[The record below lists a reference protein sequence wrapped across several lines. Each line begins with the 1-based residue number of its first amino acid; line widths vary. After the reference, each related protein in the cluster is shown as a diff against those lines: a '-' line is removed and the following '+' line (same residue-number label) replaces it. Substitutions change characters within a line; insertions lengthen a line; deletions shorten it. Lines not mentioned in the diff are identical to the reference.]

1 MHPALKAYQ
10 AVSDTSL
17 SGREAEAACFIMMI
31 DELNSAESN
40 GGEVLRLRALDRHQK
55 LWSLI
60 MKANILDGG
69 KNGSDD
75 RALIVNL
82 ADQAQRYGIRAILDP
97 SLTLLPL
104 VDICQDVLDGLLEE
118 ATS

>member
-10 AVSDTSL
+10 AVAETSL
-17 SGREAEAACFIMMI
+17 SGREAEIACFTMLIN
-31 DELNSAESN
+31 ELRSAS
-40 GGEVLRLRALDRHQK
+40 VTDDTVIRLKALDRHQK

-69 KNGSDD
+69 QTPSDD

-82 ADQAQRYGIRAILDP
+82 ADQAQRYGIQAILETELSLDP
-97 SLTLLPL
+97 LI
-104 VDICQDVLDGLLEE
+104 DIAQDVLDGLL
-118 ATS
+118 ATQE